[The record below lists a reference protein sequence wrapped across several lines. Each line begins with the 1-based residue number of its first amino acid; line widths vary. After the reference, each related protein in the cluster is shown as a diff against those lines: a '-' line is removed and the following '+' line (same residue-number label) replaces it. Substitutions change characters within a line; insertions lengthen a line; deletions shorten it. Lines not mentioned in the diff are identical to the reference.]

1 VSLTETPASG
11 KKQRIRELFGKARY
25 FLESLFTRN
34 NMATTSF
41 LAGIAMAS
49 YGASLYEVA
58 LGWLVGGS
66 GLIIFGYLLGQE

>member
-1 VSLTETPASG
+1 MSLTETPASG
-11 KKQRIRELFGKARY
+11 KKRRFAEPVGKARY

-34 NMATTSF
+34 NMAYVSF

-49 YGASLYEVA
+49 YGASLYEAA